1 LETSALQSINIE
13 KAFQQMIEDI
23 YNKNHKNFQEED
35 EDLEMEFPQGQVVD
49 LNNKSNK
56 DEKKCC

>member
-1 LETSALQSINIE
+1 METSALQSINIE

-56 DEKKCC
+56 DDKKCC

>member
-1 LETSALQSINIE
+1 METSALQSINIE

-49 LNNKSNK
+49 LNNKSYK

>member
-1 LETSALQSINIE
+1 METSALQSINIE

>member
-56 DEKKCC
+56 DDKKCC

>member
-1 LETSALQSINIE
+1 METSALHSINIE

-35 EDLEMEFPQGQVVD
+35 DDLEVEFPQGQVVD
-49 LNNKSNK
+49 LQNKSKK